1 MIRIIGEPI
10 NGVTDKIHT
19 AQEQIA
25 ELEQQSGRPRGSVT
39 LLAVSK
45 RQPVAKIR
53 EAAAAGLR
61 DFGENYLQ
69 EAVEKQQQLE
79 DLPKLI
85 WHFIGPIQSNKT
97 RGISE
102 NFDWVHSVGRSKIAK
117 RLSEQRPLY
126 LKPLNVCVQI
136 NLSEED
142 TKSGTTTTQAA
153 DLCALADSL
162 ENIRLRGLMAIPAP
176 TDNREAQREN
186 FIALSRLFDE
196 LKSKHPSMDT
206 LSMGMSNDYG
216 HAILQ
221 GSTMIRLGTALFGP
235 RPS

>member
-1 MIRIIGEPI
+1 M
-10 NGVTDKIHT
+10 
-19 AQEQIA
+19 
-25 ELEQQSGRPRGSVT
+25 
-39 LLAVSK
+39 SK
-45 RQPVAKIR
+45 RQPVSRIR

-69 EAVEKQQQLE
+69 EAVDKQRQLE

-153 DLCALADSL
+153 DLCALTDSL

-216 HAILQ
+216 RAILQ

>member
-1 MIRIIGEPI
+1 M
-10 NGVTDKIHT
+10 NGVIENIHT

-45 RQPVAKIR
+45 RQPVSRIR

-69 EAVEKQQQLE
+69 EAVDKQRQLE
-79 DLPKLI
+79 DLSNLI

-102 NFDWVHSVGRSKIAK
+102 NFDWVHSVSRSKIAR
-117 RLSEQRPLY
+117 RLSEQRPLH
-126 LKPLNVCVQI
+126 LKPLNVCIQI

-153 DLCALADSL
+153 DLCELADSL
-162 ENIRLRGLMAIPAP
+162 ESIRLRGLMAIPAP
-176 TDNREAQREN
+176 TDNGEAQRDN
-186 FIALSRLFDE
+186 FITLSRLFDK

-216 HAILQ
+216 RAILQ

>member
-1 MIRIIGEPI
+1 M
-10 NGVTDKIHT
+10 NGVTENIHT

-25 ELEQQSGRPRGSVT
+25 ELEKQIGRPRGSVT

-69 EAVEKQQQLE
+69 EAVEKQRQLE

-102 NFDWVHSVGRSKIAK
+102 NFDWVHSVDRSKIAR
-117 RLSEQRPLY
+117 RLSEQRPPH
-126 LKPLNVCVQI
+126 LKPLNICIQI
-136 NLSEED
+136 NLSKED
-142 TKSGTTTTQAA
+142 TKSGTTATKAA
-153 DLCALADSL
+153 DLCALTDSL

-176 TDNREAQREN
+176 TDNTYVQREN
-186 FIALSRLFDE
+186 FMALSRLFDT
-196 LKSKHPSMDT
+196 LKSKHPNMDT

-216 HAILQ
+216 PAILQ
-221 GSTMIRLGTALFGP
+221 GSTMIRLGSALFGP
-235 RPS
+235 RP

>member
-1 MIRIIGEPI
+1 M

-142 TKSGTTTTQAA
+142 TKSGTTITQAA
-153 DLCALADSL
+153 DLCALTDSL

-186 FIALSRLFDE
+186 FIALSRLFDK

-216 HAILQ
+216 RAILQ

>member
-1 MIRIIGEPI
+1 M
-10 NGVTDKIHT
+10 NGVTDNIHT

-25 ELEQQSGRPRGSVT
+25 ELEQQSDRPLGSVT

-45 RQPVAKIR
+45 RQSVAKIR
-53 EAAAAGLR
+53 EAAAAGVR

-69 EAVEKQQQLE
+69 EAIEKQRQLE

-102 NFDWVHSVGRSKIAK
+102 NFDWVHSVDRSKIAR
-117 RLSEQRPLY
+117 RLSEQRPPH
-126 LKPLNVCVQI
+126 LKPLSICIQI

-142 TKSGTTTTQAA
+142 TKSGTTTIQAA
-153 DLCALADSL
+153 DLCALTDSL

-176 TDNREAQREN
+176 SENADEQRKN
-186 FIALSRLFDE
+186 FMALSRLFNT

-216 HAILQ
+216 PAILQ

-235 RPS
+235 RLS

>member
-1 MIRIIGEPI
+1 M
-10 NGVTDKIHT
+10 NGVIENIHT

-45 RQPVAKIR
+45 RQPVSRIR

-69 EAVEKQQQLE
+69 EAVDKQRQLE
-79 DLPKLI
+79 DLSNLI

-102 NFDWVHSVGRSKIAK
+102 NFDWVHSVSRSKIAR
-117 RLSEQRPLY
+117 RLSEQRPLH
-126 LKPLNVCVQI
+126 LKPLNVCIQI

-153 DLCALADSL
+153 DLCELADSL
-162 ENIRLRGLMAIPAP
+162 ESIRLRGLMAIPAP
-176 TDNREAQREN
+176 TDNGEAQRDN
-186 FIALSRLFDE
+186 FITLSRLFDK

-216 HAILQ
+216 RAILQ

-235 RPS
+235 RPP

>member
-1 MIRIIGEPI
+1 M
-10 NGVTDKIHT
+10 NGVIDNIHT
-19 AQEQIA
+19 TQEKIA
-25 ELEQQSGRPRGSVT
+25 ELEQQSGRPRDSVT

-45 RQPVAKIR
+45 RQPVSRIR

-61 DFGENYLQ
+61 NFGENYLQ
-69 EAVEKQQQLE
+69 AAVDKQRQLK
-79 DLPKLI
+79 DLSNLI

-117 RLSEQRPLY
+117 RLSEQRPPY

-153 DLCALADSL
+153 DLCALTDSL
-162 ENIRLRGLMAIPAP
+162 QNIRLRGLMAIPAP

-186 FIALSRLFDE
+186 FIALSRLFDK

-216 HAILQ
+216 CAILQ

>member
-1 MIRIIGEPI
+1 M
-10 NGVTDKIHT
+10 NGVTENIHT

-25 ELEQQSGRPRGSVT
+25 ELEKQSGRPRGSVT

-45 RQPVAKIR
+45 RQPIAKIR

-69 EAVEKQQQLE
+69 EAVEKQRQLE

-102 NFDWVHSVGRSKIAK
+102 NFDWVHSVDRIKIAR
-117 RLSEQRPLY
+117 RLSEQRPPH
-126 LKPLNVCVQI
+126 LKPLNICIQI
-136 NLSEED
+136 NLSDED
-142 TKSGTTTTQAA
+142 TKSGTTTIQAA
-153 DLCALADSL
+153 DLCALTDSL
-162 ENIRLRGLMAIPAP
+162 KNIRLRGLMAIPAP
-176 TDNREAQREN
+176 TDNTYVQREN
-186 FIALSRLFDE
+186 FMALSRLFNR

-216 HAILQ
+216 PAILK
-221 GSTMIRLGTALFGP
+221 GSTMIRLGTALFGQ

>member
-1 MIRIIGEPI
+1 M
-10 NGVTDKIHT
+10 NGVTDNIHT
-19 AQEQIA
+19 AQEQIG

-45 RQPVAKIR
+45 RQSVAKIR
-53 EAAAAGLR
+53 EAAAAGVR

-69 EAVEKQQQLE
+69 EAIEKQRQLE

-102 NFDWVHSVGRSKIAK
+102 NFDWVHSVDRSKIAR
-117 RLSEQRPLY
+117 RLSEQRPPH
-126 LKPLNVCVQI
+126 LKPLSICIQI
-136 NLSEED
+136 NLSEEN

-153 DLCALADSL
+153 DLCALTDSL

-176 TDNREAQREN
+176 SEHADEQRKN
-186 FIALSRLFDE
+186 FMALSRLFNT

-216 HAILQ
+216 PAILQ

>member
-1 MIRIIGEPI
+1 M
-10 NGVTDKIHT
+10 NGVTENIHT

-25 ELEQQSGRPRGSVT
+25 ELEKQSGRPRGSVT

-45 RQPVAKIR
+45 RQPIAKIR

-69 EAVEKQQQLE
+69 EAVEKQRQLE

-102 NFDWVHSVGRSKIAK
+102 NFDWVHSVDRIKIAR
-117 RLSEQRPLY
+117 RLSEQRPPH
-126 LKPLNVCVQI
+126 LKPLNICIQI

-142 TKSGTTTTQAA
+142 TKSGTTTIQAA
-153 DLCALADSL
+153 DLCALTDSL
-162 ENIRLRGLMAIPAP
+162 KNIRLRGLMAIPAP
-176 TDNREAQREN
+176 TDNTYVQREN
-186 FIALSRLFDE
+186 FMALSRLFNR

-216 HAILQ
+216 PAILK
-221 GSTMIRLGTALFGP
+221 GSTMIRLGTALFGQ

>member
-1 MIRIIGEPI
+1 M
-10 NGVTDKIHT
+10 NGVIDNIHT

-25 ELEQQSGRPRGSVT
+25 ELEQQSGRTLGSVT

-45 RQPVAKIR
+45 RQPVSKIR

-69 EAVEKQQQLE
+69 EAVDKQLQLK
-79 DLPKLI
+79 DLSNLI

-97 RGISE
+97 RGISG
-102 NFDWVHSVGRSKIAK
+102 NFDWVHSVDRSKIAK
-117 RLSEQRPLY
+117 RLSEQRPLH
-126 LKPLNVCVQI
+126 LKPLNVCIQI
-136 NLSEED
+136 NLSNED

-153 DLCALADSL
+153 DLCDLTDSL

-176 TDNREAQREN
+176 TDNREAQRAN
-186 FIALSRLFDE
+186 FVALSGLFDT

-216 HAILQ
+216 PAILQ

>member
-1 MIRIIGEPI
+1 M
-10 NGVTDKIHT
+10 NGVTANIHT

-25 ELEQQSGRPRGSVT
+25 ELEKQIGRPRGSVT

-69 EAVEKQQQLE
+69 EAVEKQRHLE

-102 NFDWVHSVGRSKIAK
+102 NFDWVHSVDRSKIAR
-117 RLSEQRPLY
+117 RLSEQRPPH
-126 LKPLNVCVQI
+126 LKPLNICIQV

-142 TKSGTTTTQAA
+142 TKSGTTTTKAA
-153 DLCALADSL
+153 DLCALTDSL
-162 ENIRLRGLMAIPAP
+162 KNIRLRGLMAIPAP
-176 TDNREAQREN
+176 TDNIYVQREN
-186 FIALSRLFDE
+186 FMALSRLFDT
-196 LKSKHPSMDT
+196 LQSKHPSMDT

-216 HAILQ
+216 PAILQ

-235 RPS
+235 RPQ

>member
-1 MIRIIGEPI
+1 M
-10 NGVTDKIHT
+10 NGVIDNIHT
-19 AQEQIA
+19 TQEKIA

-45 RQPVAKIR
+45 RQPVSRIR

-61 DFGENYLQ
+61 NFGENYLQ
-69 EAVEKQQQLE
+69 EAVDKQRQLE
-79 DLPKLI
+79 DLSNLI

-102 NFDWVHSVGRSKIAK
+102 NFDWVHSVDRSKIAR
-117 RLSEQRPLY
+117 RLSEQRPLH
-126 LKPLNVCVQI
+126 LKRLTSVSRSIYPGKIRNLAPLRHR
-136 NLSEED
+136 
-142 TKSGTTTTQAA
+142 A
-153 DLCALADSL
+153 DLCALTDSL

-216 HAILQ
+216 RAILQ
-221 GSTMIRLGTALFGP
+221 GSTMIRLGTALFGQ
-235 RPS
+235 RPP

>member
-1 MIRIIGEPI
+1 M
-10 NGVTDKIHT
+10 NGVTDNIHT
-19 AQEQIA
+19 AQEQIG

-45 RQPVAKIR
+45 RQSVAKIR
-53 EAAAAGLR
+53 EAAAAGVR

-69 EAVEKQQQLE
+69 EAIEKQRQLE

-102 NFDWVHSVGRSKIAK
+102 NFDWVHSVDRSKIAR
-117 RLSEQRPLY
+117 RLSEQRPAH
-126 LKPLNVCVQI
+126 LKPLSICIQI

-153 DLCALADSL
+153 DLCALTDSL

-176 TDNREAQREN
+176 SEHADEQRKN
-186 FIALSRLFDE
+186 FMALSRLFNT

-216 HAILQ
+216 PAILQ

>member
-1 MIRIIGEPI
+1 M
-10 NGVTDKIHT
+10 NGVTDNIHT
-19 AQEQIA
+19 AQEQIG

-45 RQPVAKIR
+45 RQSVAKIR
-53 EAAAAGLR
+53 EAAAAGVR

-69 EAVEKQQQLE
+69 EAIEKQRQLE

-102 NFDWVHSVGRSKIAK
+102 NFDWVHSVDRSKIAR
-117 RLSEQRPLY
+117 RLSEQRPPH
-126 LKPLNVCVQI
+126 LKPLSICIQI

-153 DLCALADSL
+153 DLCALTDSL

-176 TDNREAQREN
+176 SENADEQRKN
-186 FIALSRLFDE
+186 FMALSRLFNT

-216 HAILQ
+216 PAILQ

-235 RPS
+235 RPA

>member
-1 MIRIIGEPI
+1 M
-10 NGVTDKIHT
+10 NGVTDNIHT
-19 AQEQIA
+19 AQEQIG

-45 RQPVAKIR
+45 RQSVAKIR
-53 EAAAAGLR
+53 EAAAAGVR

-69 EAVEKQQQLE
+69 EAIEKQRQLE

-102 NFDWVHSVGRSKIAK
+102 NFDWVHSVDRSKIAR
-117 RLSEQRPLY
+117 RLSEQRPPH
-126 LKPLNVCVQI
+126 LKPLSICIQI

-153 DLCALADSL
+153 DLCELTGSL

-176 TDNREAQREN
+176 SEHADEQRKN
-186 FIALSRLFDE
+186 FMALSRLFNT

-216 HAILQ
+216 PAILQ

>member
-1 MIRIIGEPI
+1 MEPMTE
-10 NGVTDKIHT
+10 VTDNIHT
-19 AQEQIA
+19 TQEQIA

-39 LLAVSK
+39 LIAVSK
-45 RQPVAKIR
+45 RQPVSKIR
-53 EAAAAGLR
+53 EAASAGMR

-79 DLPKLI
+79 GLYDLI

-102 NFDWVHSVGRSKIAK
+102 NFDWVHSVDRSKIVR
-117 RLSEQRPLY
+117 RLSEQRPLH
-126 LKPLNVCVQI
+126 LKPLNVCIQI
-136 NLSEED
+136 NLSEEE
-142 TKSGTTTTQAA
+142 TKSGATSTQAA
-153 DLCALADSL
+153 ELCALTDSL

-176 TDNREAQREN
+176 TDNREAQRDN
-186 FIALSRLFDE
+186 FIALSRLFDT

-216 HAILQ
+216 PAILQ

>member
-1 MIRIIGEPI
+1 MEPMTE
-10 NGVTDKIHT
+10 VTDNIHT
-19 AQEQIA
+19 TQEQIA

-39 LLAVSK
+39 LIAVSK
-45 RQPVAKIR
+45 RQPVSKIR
-53 EAAAAGLR
+53 EAASAGMR

-79 DLPKLI
+79 GLYDLI

-102 NFDWVHSVGRSKIAK
+102 NFDWVHSVDRSKIVR
-117 RLSEQRPLY
+117 RLSEQRPLH
-126 LKPLNVCVQI
+126 LKPLNVCIQI

-142 TKSGTTTTQAA
+142 TKSGTTTSQAA
-153 DLCALADSL
+153 DLCALTDSL

-176 TDNREAQREN
+176 TDNREAQRDN
-186 FIALSRLFDE
+186 FIALSRLFDT

-216 HAILQ
+216 PAILQ

>member
-1 MIRIIGEPI
+1 M
-10 NGVTDKIHT
+10 NGVIDNIHT

-45 RQPVAKIR
+45 RQTISRIR

-69 EAVEKQQQLE
+69 EAVDKQRQLE
-79 DLPKLI
+79 DSSNLI

-102 NFDWVHSVGRSKIAK
+102 NFDWVHSVSRSKIAR
-117 RLSEQRPLY
+117 RLSEQRPLH
-126 LKPLNVCVQI
+126 LKPLNVCIQI

-142 TKSGTTTTQAA
+142 TKSGTTTKQAA
-153 DLCALADSL
+153 DLCALTDSL
-162 ENIRLRGLMAIPAP
+162 KNIRLRGLMAIPAP
-176 TDNREAQREN
+176 TDNRDAQREN
-186 FIALSRLFDE
+186 FITLSRLFNK

-216 HAILQ
+216 SAILQ

>member
-1 MIRIIGEPI
+1 M
-10 NGVTDKIHT
+10 NGVTDNIHT
-19 AQEQIA
+19 AQEQIG

-45 RQPVAKIR
+45 RQSVAKIR
-53 EAAAAGLR
+53 EAAAAGVR

-69 EAVEKQQQLE
+69 EAIEKQRQLE

-102 NFDWVHSVGRSKIAK
+102 NFDWVHSVDRSKIAR
-117 RLSEQRPLY
+117 RLSEQRPPH
-126 LKPLNVCVQI
+126 LKPLSICIQI

-153 DLCALADSL
+153 DLCALTDSL

-176 TDNREAQREN
+176 SENADEQRKN
-186 FIALSRLFDE
+186 FMALSRLFNT

-216 HAILQ
+216 PAILQ

>member
-1 MIRIIGEPI
+1 M
-10 NGVTDKIHT
+10 NGVTDNIHT
-19 AQEQIA
+19 AQEQIG

-45 RQPVAKIR
+45 RQSVAKIR
-53 EAAAAGLR
+53 EAAAAGVR

-69 EAVEKQQQLE
+69 EAIEKQRQLE

-102 NFDWVHSVGRSKIAK
+102 NFDWVHSVDRSKIAR
-117 RLSEQRPLY
+117 RLSEQRPPH
-126 LKPLNVCVQI
+126 LKPLSICIQI

-153 DLCALADSL
+153 DLCALTDSL

-176 TDNREAQREN
+176 SEHADEQRKN
-186 FIALSRLFDE
+186 FMALSRLFNT

-216 HAILQ
+216 PAILQ

>member
-1 MIRIIGEPI
+1 M

-126 LKPLNVCVQI
+126 LKPLNVCIQI

-142 TKSGTTTTQAA
+142 TKSGTTITQAA
-153 DLCALADSL
+153 DLCALTDSL

>member
-1 MIRIIGEPI
+1 M
-10 NGVTDKIHT
+10 NGVTDNIHT
-19 AQEQIA
+19 AQEQIG

-45 RQPVAKIR
+45 LQSVAKIR
-53 EAAAAGLR
+53 EAAAAGVR

-69 EAVEKQQQLE
+69 EAIEKQRQLE

-102 NFDWVHSVGRSKIAK
+102 NFDWVHSVDRSKIAR
-117 RLSEQRPLY
+117 RLSEQRPAH
-126 LKPLNVCVQI
+126 LKPLSICIQI

-153 DLCALADSL
+153 DLCALTDSL

-176 TDNREAQREN
+176 SENADLQRKN
-186 FIALSRLFDE
+186 FMALSRVFNT

-216 HAILQ
+216 PAILQ

>member
-1 MIRIIGEPI
+1 MTE
-10 NGVTDKIHT
+10 VTDNIHT
-19 AQEQIA
+19 TQEQIA

-39 LLAVSK
+39 LIAVSK
-45 RQPVAKIR
+45 RQPVSKIR
-53 EAAAAGLR
+53 EAASAGMR

-79 DLPKLI
+79 GLYDLI

-102 NFDWVHSVGRSKIAK
+102 NFDWVHSVDRSKIVR
-117 RLSEQRPLY
+117 RLSEQRPLH
-126 LKPLNVCVQI
+126 LKPLNVCIQI
-136 NLSEED
+136 NLSEEE
-142 TKSGTTTTQAA
+142 TKSGATSTQAA
-153 DLCALADSL
+153 ELCALTDSL

-176 TDNREAQREN
+176 TDNREAQRDN
-186 FIALSRLFDE
+186 FIALSRLFDT

-216 HAILQ
+216 PAILQ

>member
-1 MIRIIGEPI
+1 MTE
-10 NGVTDKIHT
+10 VTDNIHT
-19 AQEQIA
+19 AQAQIA

-45 RQPVAKIR
+45 RQPVSKIR
-53 EAAAAGLR
+53 EAASAGMQ

-69 EAVEKQQQLE
+69 EAVEKQRQLE
-79 DLPKLI
+79 GLSDLI

-102 NFDWVHSVGRSKIAK
+102 NFDWVHSVDRSKIVR
-117 RLSEQRPLY
+117 RLSEQRPLH
-126 LKPLNVCVQI
+126 LKPLNVCIQI
-136 NLSEED
+136 NLSEEE
-142 TKSGTTTTQAA
+142 TKSGTTSTQAA
-153 DLCALADSL
+153 NLCALTDSL

-176 TDNREAQREN
+176 TDNRESQWDN
-186 FIALSRLFDE
+186 FRALSHLFDT
-196 LKSKHPSMDT
+196 LKSKHPSIDT

-216 HAILQ
+216 PAILQ
-221 GSTMIRLGTALFGP
+221 GSTMIRLGAALFGP

>member
-1 MIRIIGEPI
+1 M
-10 NGVTDKIHT
+10 NGVIDNIHT
-19 AQEQIA
+19 TQEKIA

-45 RQPVAKIR
+45 RQPVARIR

-61 DFGENYLQ
+61 NFGENYLQ
-69 EAVEKQQQLE
+69 EAVDKQRQLE
-79 DLPKLI
+79 DLSNLI

-153 DLCALADSL
+153 DLCALTDSL

-186 FIALSRLFDE
+186 FIALSRLFDK

-216 HAILQ
+216 RAILQ

>member
-1 MIRIIGEPI
+1 M
-10 NGVTDKIHT
+10 NGVIENIHT

-45 RQPVAKIR
+45 RQPVSRIR

-69 EAVEKQQQLE
+69 EAIDKRRQLE
-79 DLPKLI
+79 DLSNLI

-102 NFDWVHSVGRSKIAK
+102 NFDWVHSVSRSKIAR
-117 RLSEQRPLY
+117 RLSEQRPLH
-126 LKPLNVCVQI
+126 LKPLNVCIQI

-142 TKSGTTTTQAA
+142 TNSGTTTTQAA
-153 DLCALADSL
+153 DLCALTDSL
-162 ENIRLRGLMAIPAP
+162 ETIRLRGLMAIPAP

-186 FIALSRLFDE
+186 FITLSRLFDK

-216 HAILQ
+216 SAILQ

>member
-1 MIRIIGEPI
+1 M
-10 NGVTDKIHT
+10 NGVTDNIHT

-25 ELEQQSGRPRGSVT
+25 ELEQQSGRPRRSVT

-45 RQPVAKIR
+45 RQPVSKIR
-53 EAAAAGLR
+53 EAAAAGMR

-69 EAVEKQQQLE
+69 EAVEKQRQLE
-79 DLPKLI
+79 DLFNLV

-102 NFDWVHSVGRSKIAK
+102 NFDWVHSVDRGKIAK
-117 RLSEQRPLY
+117 RLSEQRPLH
-126 LKPLNVCVQI
+126 LKPLNVCIQI

-153 DLCALADSL
+153 DLCALTDSL

-176 TDNREAQREN
+176 TDNREAQQKN
-186 FIALSRLFDE
+186 FITLSRLFDT

-216 HAILQ
+216 PAILQ

>member
-1 MIRIIGEPI
+1 M
-10 NGVTDKIHT
+10 NGVTDNIHT

-45 RQPVAKIR
+45 RQPVSKIR
-53 EAAAAGLR
+53 EAAAAGMR

-69 EAVEKQQQLE
+69 EAVEKQRQLE
-79 DLPKLI
+79 DLFNLV

-102 NFDWVHSVGRSKIAK
+102 NFDWVHSVDRGKIAK
-117 RLSEQRPLY
+117 RLSEQRPLH
-126 LKPLNVCVQI
+126 LKPLNVCIQI

-142 TKSGTTTTQAA
+142 TKSGTTTSQAA
-153 DLCALADSL
+153 DLCALTDSL
-162 ENIRLRGLMAIPAP
+162 KNIRLRGLMAIPAP
-176 TDNREAQREN
+176 TDNRETQQKD
-186 FIALSRLFDE
+186 FIALSRLFDT

-216 HAILQ
+216 PAILQ

>member
-1 MIRIIGEPI
+1 M
-10 NGVTDKIHT
+10 NGVIDNIHT

-25 ELEQQSGRPRGSVT
+25 KLERQSGRSRGSVT

-45 RQPVAKIR
+45 RQPVSKIR

-69 EAVEKQQQLE
+69 EAIDKQRQLE
-79 DLPKLI
+79 NLSSLI

-102 NFDWVHSVGRSKIAK
+102 NFDWVHSVDRSKIAR
-117 RLSEQRPLY
+117 RLSEQRPPH
-126 LKPLNVCVQI
+126 LKPLSICIQI

-153 DLCALADSL
+153 DLCALTDSL

-176 TDNREAQREN
+176 TDNREAQQKN
-186 FIALSRLFDE
+186 FITLSRLFDT

-216 HAILQ
+216 PAILQ
-221 GSTMIRLGTALFGP
+221 GATMIRLGTALFGP

>member
-1 MIRIIGEPI
+1 M
-10 NGVTDKIHT
+10 NGVIDKIHT

-25 ELEQQSGRPRGSVT
+25 ELEQQSGRTLGSVT

-45 RQPVAKIR
+45 RQPVSKIR

-69 EAVEKQQQLE
+69 EAVDKQLQLK
-79 DLPKLI
+79 DLSNLI

-102 NFDWVHSVGRSKIAK
+102 NFDWVHSVDRSKIAR
-117 RLSEQRPLY
+117 RLSEQRPLH
-126 LKPLNVCVQI
+126 LKPLNVCIQI
-136 NLSEED
+136 NLSNED

-153 DLCALADSL
+153 DLCDLTDSL

-186 FIALSRLFDE
+186 FIALSRFFDT

-216 HAILQ
+216 PAILQ

>member
-1 MIRIIGEPI
+1 M
-10 NGVTDKIHT
+10 NGVTDNIHT

-25 ELEQQSGRPRGSVT
+25 ELEQQSDRPLGSVT

-45 RQPVAKIR
+45 RQSVAKIR
-53 EAAAAGLR
+53 EAAAAGVR

-69 EAVEKQQQLE
+69 EAIEKQRQLE

-102 NFDWVHSVGRSKIAK
+102 NFDWVHSVDRSKIAR
-117 RLSEQRPLY
+117 RLSEQRPPH
-126 LKPLNVCVQI
+126 LKPLSICIQI

-142 TKSGTTTTQAA
+142 TKSGTTTIQAA
-153 DLCALADSL
+153 DLCALTDSL

-176 TDNREAQREN
+176 SENADEQRKN
-186 FIALSRLFDE
+186 FMALSRLFNT

-216 HAILQ
+216 PAILQ

-235 RPS
+235 RPA

>member
-1 MIRIIGEPI
+1 MH
-10 NGVTDKIHT
+10 GVIDNIHT

-45 RQPVAKIR
+45 TQSVSRIR

-69 EAVEKQQQLE
+69 EAVDKQRQLE
-79 DLPKLI
+79 DLSNLI

-102 NFDWVHSVGRSKIAK
+102 NFDWVHSVGRSKIAR
-117 RLSEQRPLY
+117 RLSEQRPLH
-126 LKPLNVCVQI
+126 LKPLNVCIQI

-142 TKSGTTTTQAA
+142 TKSGTTTSQAA
-153 DLCALADSL
+153 DLCALTDSL

-186 FIALSRLFDE
+186 FITLSRLFDK

-216 HAILQ
+216 RAILQ

>member
-1 MIRIIGEPI
+1 M
-10 NGVTDKIHT
+10 NGVIENIHT
-19 AQEQIA
+19 AQEQVA
-25 ELEQQSGRPRGSVT
+25 ELVQQSGRPRGSVT

-45 RQPVAKIR
+45 RQPVSKIR

-69 EAVEKQQQLE
+69 EAVDKQLQLK
-79 DLPKLI
+79 DLSNLI

-102 NFDWVHSVGRSKIAK
+102 NFDWVHSVDRSKIAR
-117 RLSEQRPLY
+117 RLSEQRPLH
-126 LKPLNVCVQI
+126 LKPLNVCIQI

-142 TKSGTTTTQAA
+142 TKSGTTATQAV
-153 DLCALADSL
+153 DLCALTDSL

-176 TDNREAQREN
+176 TDTRGAQREN
-186 FIALSRLFDE
+186 FIALSRLFDT
-196 LKSKHPSMDT
+196 LKSEHPSMDT
-206 LSMGMSNDYG
+206 LSMGMSDDYSS
-216 HAILQ
+216 AILQ

-235 RPS
+235 RSS